1 MRRNYVLVLLLGIF
15 LLATAAYILW
25 VQIIREVSVS
35 VTSTQLSERAAEF
48 LTTQTTSTSGTSTQT
63 SKAASQIV
71 TPCFSVHLTIP
82 LRNTKSE
89 STDTRC
95 SVQTTSDDPH
105 SRITITAEETPISLL
120 TDIPAVK
127 MRLSSDMYVQS
138 DRFITDQN
146 SEKIII
152 GPNEVVYFKLSENT
166 LRTVALHD
174 LNTVDARALATFETI
189 LTSIAW

>member
-25 VQIIREVSVS
+25 VQQNREVSVS

-127 MRLSSDMYVQS
+127 MRLNSDMYVQS

>member
-25 VQIIREVSVS
+25 VQQNREVSVS
-35 VTSTQLSERAAEF
+35 VTNTQLSERAAEF
-48 LTTQTTSTSGTSTQT
+48 LTTQT
-63 SKAASQIV
+63 SKATSQIV

-127 MRLSSDMYVQS
+127 MRLNSDMYVQS

>member
-1 MRRNYVLVLLLGIF
+1 MRRNYILVLLLGIF

-25 VQIIREVSVS
+25 VQQNREVSVS
-35 VTSTQLSERAAEF
+35 VTNTQLSERAAEF

>member
-25 VQIIREVSVS
+25 VQQNREVSVS
-35 VTSTQLSERAAEF
+35 VTNTQLSERAAEF
-48 LTTQTTSTSGTSTQT
+48 LTTQTTSLGGASTQT
-63 SKAASQIV
+63 SKATSQIV

-127 MRLSSDMYVQS
+127 MRLNSDMYVQS

>member
-25 VQIIREVSVS
+25 VQQNREVSVS
-35 VTSTQLSERAAEF
+35 VTNTQLSERAAEF

-127 MRLSSDMYVQS
+127 MRLNSDMYVQS

>member
-25 VQIIREVSVS
+25 VQQNREVSVS
-35 VTSTQLSERAAEF
+35 VTNTQLSERAAEF